1 MTLRS
6 DIEKLVPSKKMR
18 SKMSCPQMINLQ
30 EEMQW
35 LRSKMTLVHLSSMIS
50 SRMFQLQSKKRK
62 HKSMNLIKLCIS

>member
-6 DIEKLVPSKKMR
+6 DIEKLVPSRKMR

-35 LRSKMTLVHLSSMIS
+35 LKNKMTSVLLSSMI
-50 SRMFQLQSKKRK
+50 SRMFQLQSKKLK
-62 HKSMNLIKLCIS
+62 NQLQNQIKLSSS